1 MTSSKSSRHIDS
13 QYSNI
18 ATERAIEALR
28 QHTLTL
34 WWRLTVAVWL
44 TVGPL
49 TLWQLR
55 REISLLVDY
64 FTWTA
69 VYYGLKYNFLGAVGF
84 FFCIGLASML
94 VVRELRHLTL
104 GLSPFERRRLEA
116 QLAKIRRQG
125 ESHPLWPL
133 VNRS

>member
-1 MTSSKSSRHIDS
+1 MTSSNDS
-13 QYSNI
+13 KDIGATYTTI

-28 QHTLTL
+28 QHSLTM
-34 WWRLTVAVWL
+34 WWRITVGVWL

-55 REISLLVDY
+55 SEISLLLDY

-69 VYYGLKYNFLGAVGF
+69 VYYGLKYNFLGSLGF
-84 FFCIGLASML
+84 FLCVGLASML
-94 VVRELRHLTL
+94 VVREIRHLTL
-104 GLSPFERRRLEA
+104 GLSPLERKRLEN
-116 QLAKIRRQG
+116 QLAQIRRQG
-125 ESHPLWPL
+125 ASHPLWSL